1 MIFLSNYEKMYKILF
16 NAAEDAINILI
27 KAQQKCEDIYVSE
40 ISITKQ
46 LEKREIEKTL
56 ELLSNVKEKK

>member
-1 MIFLSNYEKMYKILF
+1 MSNYEKMYKILF

>member
-1 MIFLSNYEKMYKILF
+1 MSNYEKMYKILF
-16 NAAEDAINILI
+16 NAAEEAINILI

-56 ELLSNVKEKK
+56 ELLSNVKEEK

>member
-1 MIFLSNYEKMYKILF
+1 VIFLSNYEKMYKILF

>member
-1 MIFLSNYEKMYKILF
+1 LSNYEKMYKILF

>member
-1 MIFLSNYEKMYKILF
+1 MYKILF